1 MTDTVLVKR
10 LESLP
15 NLDKIPRKEL
25 EWLVANGHYETH
37 QAGTVIAPK
46 GKRIENLYIVLSG
59 HITSQRDRG
68 TGPQRVIEWYSGSVT
83 GMLPYSRM
91 TAPPGDNYLEIKSEL
106 LTIHEKHFPEMIQQC
121 PAFTALTVHSMLDRA
136 RVFKSSELQNEKMIS
151 LGKLAAGLA
160 HEINNPAAATVRGAK
175 QLLESLAEA
184 DAASSSM
191 GAAGLSSELTN
202 SIEQLRSACLA
213 QPIGNVFSPIEQA
226 DREEEIEDWL
236 RDHHMDPTYA
246 ESLATTAINI
256 DLLDK
261 LANMIPGDKLPV
273 VLRWIAAGCTTH
285 TLAIDIMKASTRI
298 SELVAAI
305 KRFTYMDKSA
315 KPELV
320 DVETGLQDTIRVLGS
335 KVKSKGATLTIDV
348 EADLPPVL
356 AIGGELNQIWLN
368 LIDNALDAISES
380 GNIKIDARKD
390 RDQVVVRVIDDGQGI
405 SPEDMP
411 RIFDPF
417 FTTKPPGAGTGLGL
431 EITRQLVKTN
441 RGDISVQSRPGQTEF
456 IISLVAGKI
465 VPKGP
470 DEQKKARSGQ

>member
-1 MTDTVLVKR
+1 MTDTVLVER
-10 LESLP
+10 LISLP
-15 NLDKIPRKEL
+15 NMDKIPREEL
-25 EWLVANGHYETH
+25 EWLVAHGHYEAH
-37 QAGTVIAPK
+37 EAGTVIAPK
-46 GKRIENLYIVLSG
+46 GKRIEKLYIVLSG
-59 HITSQRDRG
+59 HVTSQRDRG
-68 TGPQRVIEWYSGSVT
+68 AGPQRVIEWYSGNVT

-91 TAPPGDNYLEIKSEL
+91 TGPPGDNYLEEKSEL
-106 LTIHEKHFPEMIQQC
+106 LTIHEKHFPEMVHRC
-121 PAFTALTVHSMLDRA
+121 PVFTAYTVHSMLDRA

-151 LGKLAAGLA
+151 LGKLAAGIA

-184 DAASSSM
+184 DAAASAI
-191 GAAGLSSELTN
+191 GAASLPTDLFD

-213 QPIGNVFSPIEQA
+213 KPVGNVLSPIEQA
-226 DREEEIEDWL
+226 DREEEIADWL
-236 RDHHMDPTYA
+236 GDHRIDPAFA
-246 ESLATTAINI
+246 ESLGATAITI
-256 DLLDK
+256 DLLEK
-261 LANMIPGDKLPV
+261 LANIIPEDKLSV

-285 TLAIDIMKASTRI
+285 SLATDIMKASTRI
-298 SELVAAI
+298 SELVSAI

-320 DVETGLQDTIRVLGS
+320 DVEAGLRDTIRVLGS
-335 KVKSKGATLTIDV
+335 KIKSKGATLTIDV
-348 EADLPPVL
+348 EADFPYAH

-380 GNIKIDARKD
+380 GNIKIDLRKD
-390 RDQVVVRVIDDGQGI
+390 RDRVVVRVIDDGQGI

-417 FTTKPPGAGTGLGL
+417 FTTKPPGEGTGLGL

-441 RGDISVQSRPGQTEF
+441 RGDISVQSRPGHTEF

-465 VPKGP
+465 APTGMG
-470 DEQKKARSGQ
+470 EQKKDRSGK